1 MSLKL
6 SKKDQFRKTEFL
18 AHAREKY
25 TVVCARID
33 AFNAM
38 MEAAR
43 ESIEEANR
51 EYCASVVQLQQFAEA
66 KAEEQ
71 ASSLAS
77 KTDRWKAGEQGE
89 TARDWIDAYQ
99 AFKPEVPAIELPQ
112 EIEHPDDDLLSGFEE
127 LPDAP

>member
-51 EYCASVVQLQQFAEA
+51 EYCASVVQLQQSGATVE
-66 KAEEQ
+66 
-71 ASSLAS
+71 
-77 KTDRWKAGEQGE
+77 DAGAGWL
-89 TARDWIDAYQ
+89 ARDPWGTVVRIR
-99 AFKPEVPAIELPQ
+99 
-112 EIEHPDDDLLSGFEE
+112 S
-127 LPDAP
+127 